1 MGSVEVAVGGG
12 DDADVDLP
20 RAGLTEAFDL
30 PHLERPQD
38 LRLGG
43 ERQVADLVEEAVL
56 AEFIRLDERGGV
68 LGAMERQYQRSKIQE
83 ESLKYEQLKHSGELP
98 IVGVNTFKN
107 PHKSGVEEA
116 SSVDLTRASNDE
128 KDAQIDRLRSFQAA
142 RAEVSAQAL
151 ERLKG
156 VALAGGN
163 IFEELMET
171 VRSCSLGEISQ
182 ALFEVGG
189 EYRRSM

>member
-1 MGSVEVAVGGG
+1 KNENMLQGSLIV
-12 DDADVDLP
+12 DD
-20 RAGLTEAFDL
+20 LTE
-30 PHLERPQD
+30 
-38 LRLGG
+38 
-43 ERQVADLVEEAVL
+43 LVEEAVP
-56 AEFIRLDERGGV
+56 AEFLPRAERGGV

-107 PHKSGVEEA
+107 PHKSGEEEA
-116 SSVDLTRASNDE
+116 SSLSLTRASGGE
-128 KDAQIDRLRSFQAA
+128 KDDQIGRLRAFQGAHRGESADALDRLKA
-142 RAEVSAQAL
+142 
-151 ERLKG
+151 

-163 IFEELMET
+163 IFEELMAT
-171 VRSCSLGEISQ
+171 VRVCSLGEISQ

>member
-1 MGSVEVAVGGG
+1 MAVIITKEQGLAKNENVLQGSYV
-12 DDADVDLP
+12 VDE
-20 RAGLTEAFDL
+20 LT
-30 PHLERPQD
+30 
-38 LRLGG
+38 
-43 ERQVADLVEEAVL
+43 DLVEEAVL